1 MGLGL
6 GLGFRVLDL
15 HSHEEKGSLTEILRD
30 EGGRRTFE
38 QGFAKLKV

>member
-1 MGLGL
+1 MGLGF

-15 HSHEEKGSLTEILRD
+15 HSHEEKGAFPEILRD

-38 QGFAKLKV
+38 QGFAKIKI